1 MFFSTT
7 SQGDDRSE
15 RNRARAQRLDVEP
28 GKTTWPLH
36 LKTRVQGRLGWD
48 SSTSSMCTAL
58 LRCQTG
64 AAPRP
69 NSLSIC
75 RQGNKGICIASAEQA
90 LLSTQLWKER
100 QGIPL
105 AGCGAPHNL
114 PAPGVSFPTARH
126 PAPTRA
132 ARDAQTPQKDR
143 IVTNPTF

>member
-15 RNRARAQRLDVEP
+15 RNRVHAQRLDVSPERRL
-28 GKTTWPLH
+28 GLPLED
-36 LKTRVQGRLGWD
+36 QSPGRLGWD

-75 RQGNKGICIASAEQA
+75 RQGNKGICIASAECFVVNTA
-90 LLSTQLWKER
+90 VKER
-100 QGIPL
+100 QGDPL
-105 AGCGAPHNL
+105 GRMWCPPQPPSTRSELSHSTAPSAHQ
-114 PAPGVSFPTARH
+114 
-126 PAPTRA
+126 
-132 ARDAQTPQKDR
+132 AQGTPKRRRKDR